1 MIHSQVSYSQAS
13 HTREDDGK
21 QQGKEGRQGKPYQ
34 GKPSRDYRK
43 AREQKRQQ
51 S

>member
-1 MIHSQVSYSQAS
+1 MHYNE
-13 HTREDDGK
+13 TPDGTGYGP
-21 QQGKEGRQGKPYQ
+21 GKRNQGKPCK

-51 S
+51 G

>member
-1 MIHSQVSYSQAS
+1 MHYNE
-13 HTREDDGK
+13 TPDGY
-21 QQGKEGRQGKPYQ
+21 GKRNQGKPCK

>member
-1 MIHSQVSYSQAS
+1 MYYN
-13 HTREDDGK
+13 REDDHK
-21 QQGKEGRQGKPYQ
+21 QQ

>member
-1 MIHSQVSYSQAS
+1 MNYNE
-13 HTREDDGK
+13 TPDGVGYGPGK
-21 QQGKEGRQGKPYQ
+21 RNKGKEARH

-51 S
+51 G